1 MNSQCSSSVI
11 PSRWNCTRTV
21 CYVHQSMVNDAFIN
35 PVTINSQCSFSA
47 VLTAP
52 ETSAK
57 PISRWWTNLHW
68 VPYEFRDSERPVQF
82 QCSSSAVLTA
92 PETSAKSISRW
103 WTNLHWVPYEFRD
116 SEQSVQLQCSFSAVS
131 VQFQCGSMRPSWFL
145 NPNLPQQPTKQINV
159 SNRNRMDKIRP
170 KSTDLKTT

>member
-92 PETSAKSISRW
+92 PETSAKSISWW

-116 SEQSVQLQCSFSAVS
+116 SEQSVQFQCSFSAVLWDPPDFWTRIYHNN
-131 VQFQCGSMRPSWFL
+131 QL
-145 NPNLPQQPTKQINV
+145 N
-159 SNRNRMDKIRP
+159 
-170 KSTDLKTT
+170 KSTFQIETEWIKSDPNQLT

>member
-1 MNSQCSSSVI
+1 MVNESTIVTFLDDVTMNSQCSSSVI

-57 PISRWWTNLHW
+57 P
-68 VPYEFRDSERPVQF
+68 
-82 QCSSSAVLTA
+82 
-92 PETSAKSISRW
+92 ISRW